1 MHDVKMNETGNI
13 YPPRPP
19 GFRFSARG
27 LLIPL
32 LLGVFI
38 RLILLIMA
46 GTVTPVGDEN
56 SYIWLAESIKREG
69 TYVGAWP
76 LGYPF
81 TIAFFLK
88 LFGAGGIFILKLF
101 QILCSAV
108 IGYSIIRMSHLIFGD
123 KGARFSGYGWALYLP
138 IAFFTH
144 RVWPETLFMVLFV
157 PAMYLFLRYYLTN
170 ADPPPGGLVLLGSGV
185 LYGFALYFK
194 ESSFYLFIFLV
205 VLLVLKKPRNWNKA
219 ILFPLGVIAVLL
231 PLTIRNF
238 HTYRTFVP
246 VGATFGMNVHV
257 GLNAHYQNY
266 DYKHI
271 PHLIKRAH
279 QDHNGNW
286 DFIYRTFI
294 DYGPGWQASPIN
306 KDDRKVLLFKSN
318 KLDTIKAIK
327 YALTHKTAFVLT
339 RIKRIA
345 DFITPLS
352 FLVRDLSPRFY
363 SGILASDLI
372 RRFLI
377 PIGMISVMA
386 LISIAWINLIHLRWN
401 KYAFIFFLVLFG
413 YFILTSFLISMSRF
427 RLPTVP
433 FMLVLFGGL
442 AVGDRNKNKPLST
455 WIIIISGLVA
465 MLSLWLL
472 NLPEIVE
479 VVAFSW

>member
-1 MHDVKMNETGNI
+1 MNETSTI
-13 YPPRPP
+13 SPLQHP
-19 GFRFSARG
+19 GFRFSSRS

-38 RLILLIMA
+38 RLIILIMA
-46 GTVTPVGDEN
+46 DTVTTVGDEN
-56 SYIWLAESIKREG
+56 KYIWLGDMINKKGMYLA
-69 TYVGAWP
+69 AWP
-76 LGYPF
+76 PGYPF
-81 TIAFFLK
+81 TIAFLLK
-88 LFGAGGIFILKLF
+88 LFGAEGIFILKLF

-108 IGYSIIRMSHLIFGD
+108 IGYSIIRISHLIFGD
-123 KGARFSGYGWALYLP
+123 RGARFSGYGWALYLP

-144 RVWPETLFMVLFV
+144 RIWPETLFLALFI
-157 PAMYLFLRYYLTN
+157 PAMYLFLSYYLTT
-170 ADPPPGGLVLLGSGV
+170 ADLPLKELVLSGAGV
-185 LYGFALYFK
+185 LYGCALYFK
-194 ESSFYLFIFLV
+194 EGSFYLFIFLV
-205 VLLVLKKPRNWNKA
+205 VLLFLKKPRNWSRT
-219 ILFPLGVIAVLL
+219 ILFPLAVIVVLL

-238 HTYRTFVP
+238 YTYGQFIP
-246 VGATFGMNVHV
+246 VGATLGINVHE

-271 PHLIKRAH
+271 PNLIKQVH

-294 DYGPGWQASPIN
+294 DYGPGWEATPL
-306 KDDRKVLLFKSN
+306 KKGKRRVMLLKGS
-318 KLDTIKAIK
+318 KLDTKRAIA
-327 YALTHKTAFVLT
+327 YALNHKKAFVLT

-352 FLVRDLSPRFY
+352 FLVRDLNPRFY
-363 SGILASDLI
+363 SGILASDFI

-377 PIGMISVMA
+377 SISMISVMA
-386 LISIAWINLIHLRWN
+386 LLSIAWINLIHLRWN
-401 KYAFIFFLVLFG
+401 RHAFIFFVVIFS

-427 RLPTVP
+427 RLPIVP
-433 FMLVLFGGL
+433 FLLVLLGGL
-442 AVGDRNKNKPLST
+442 AVRDSKKNKPLPT
-455 WIIIISGLVA
+455 GIIIISGLVV

>member
-1 MHDVKMNETGNI
+1 MNETSTI
-13 YPPRPP
+13 SPLQHP
-19 GFRFSARG
+19 GFRFSYRS

-32 LLGVFI
+32 LLGIFI

-46 GTVTPVGDEN
+46 DTVTPVGDEN
-56 SYIWLAESIKREG
+56 IYIRVGGFIKKKWMYFG
-69 TYVGAWP
+69 PWP
-76 LGYPF
+76 PGYPF

-88 LFGAGGIFILKLF
+88 LFGAEGLFILKLF
-101 QILCSAV
+101 QVLCSGV

-144 RVWPETLFMVLFV
+144 RLWPETLLMVLFI
-157 PAMYLFLRYYLTN
+157 PAMYLFLNYYLTN
-170 ADPPPGGLVLLGSGV
+170 ADLPFRGLVLSGAGV
-185 LYGFALYFK
+185 LYRCSLYFK
-194 ESSFYLFIFLV
+194 EVSFYLFFFLV
-205 VLLVLKKPRNWNKA
+205 GVLFLKKPRNWRRT
-219 ILFPLGVIAVLL
+219 ILFPLTVIAVLS

-238 HTYRTFVP
+238 HTYGEFVP
-246 VGATFGMNVHV
+246 VGATFGINVRE
-257 GLNAHYQNY
+257 GLNAQYQNY

-271 PHLIKRAH
+271 PHLIKEVH

-286 DFIYRTFI
+286 DFVYHTFI
-294 DYGPGWQASPIN
+294 DYGPGWKASP
-306 KDDRKVLLFKSN
+306 KRKGKRIVPLLKRG
-318 KLDTIKAIK
+318 KLDAKKAIE
-327 YALTHKTAFVLT
+327 YALNHKTAFVLT

-363 SGILASDLI
+363 SGILASDFI
-372 RRFLI
+372 RRVLI
-377 PIGMISVMA
+377 PISMISVMA

-401 KYAFIFFLVLFG
+401 RHAFIFFVILFS

-433 FMLVLFGGL
+433 FLLVLLGGL
-442 AVGDRNKNKPLST
+442 AIRDSNKNKTLST
-455 WIIIISGLVA
+455 WIIIISGLVVL
-465 MLSLWLL
+465 LSLWIL